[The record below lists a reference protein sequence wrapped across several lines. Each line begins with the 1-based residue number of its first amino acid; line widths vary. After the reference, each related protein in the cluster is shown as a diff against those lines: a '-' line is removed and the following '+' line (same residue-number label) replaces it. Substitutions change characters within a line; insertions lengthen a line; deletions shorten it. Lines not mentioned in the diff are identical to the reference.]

1 MYKEDNLNTQNPP
14 LVNTS
19 QMCQIIWHFQQKQGS
34 TKQNGILGIF
44 ELQTRCWQHK
54 KSSSL
59 KTRNCE
65 IIIWPIN
72 LLGHDSSGSHSSS
85 FYFFAANIV
94 FLIDLICQKVKPYPK
109 PCNARSLYIDRFDLW
124 FTVFVL
130 DMDSDQCMELKPFK
144 IFPYTFFTF

>member
-94 FLIDLICQKVKPYPK
+94 FLIDLICQKVKLLPQ
-109 PCNARSLYIDRFDLW
+109 RLRFIL
-124 FTVFVL
+124 FFYGSYCYSYHIVAFINFVL
-130 DMDSDQCMELKPFK
+130 NIWILIS
-144 IFPYTFFTF
+144 